1 MKNQPMGLCK
11 KRGKYYCRITS
22 RNVIDVLIPLQTSK
36 ELEAYSRCRQVN
48 VYRQFIIDGELSI
61 EELTNISEIAEWFNH
76 SKSKIVPLTIGALS
90 KRWLKIKAVELA
102 ETTIKDNTRNIKT
115 LINVI
120 GDKNIKD
127 LSIDDIDKF
136 KVARKGQVC
145 DISINRE
152 LNIIKSFFNWLYDRS
167 YIPRPL
173 KIKLIK
179 VIAEPRPKYIT
190 ETQFKDL
197 LANGEIPSIVADACK
212 VYWFT
217 GCRKMELVEGK
228 LRGNRLIIDSSI
240 SKSGREFSYNVP
252 KVFIPLIKNVHQA
265 RDEFL
270 EQYKLKSFGDYIS
283 KQVIKAYKR
292 IGIYE
297 KNRTKL
303 HSLRHS
309 FGCRM
314 YLITADIKEVGKM
327 MNHKDRTSTEQY
339 VGYTQDLL
347 EDFPSDASHSAFRNN
362 MERVQRAN
370 EDILKYLNPQMG
382 TQKREQIQ
390 FHEGKSPHY
399 G

>member
-1 MKNQPMGLCK
+1 MKNRPKGLK
-11 KRGKYYCRITS
+11 LTANKYYCRIQDRKT
-22 RNVIDVLIPLQTSK
+22 IDVLIPLQTSN

-48 VYRQFIIDGELSI
+48 VYRKFIVSGELSV

-76 SKSKIVPLTIGALS
+76 GKSKIAPLTIGALS
-90 KRWLKIKAVELA
+90 KRWLKIKAVDLA
-102 ETTIKDNTRNIKT
+102 KSTIKHNAKNIQT
-115 LINVI
+115 IINVI
-120 GDKNIKD
+120 GDKNVKG
-127 LSIDDIDKF
+127 LSIDDIEKF
-136 KVARKGQVC
+136 KIARKGQVC
-145 DISINRE
+145 DYSINRE
-152 LNIIKSFFNWLYDRS
+152 LVIFNAFCSWLYDRGF
-167 YIPRPL
+167 ITKL
-173 KIKLIK
+173 IKIKSIK

-190 ETQFKDL
+190 ETQFKEL
-197 LANGEIPSIVADACK
+197 LVNGDMPSIVADACK

-240 SKSGREFSYNVP
+240 SKSGREFSYSVP
-252 KVFIPLIKNVHQA
+252 KVFIPLIKNIHQA
-265 RDEFL
+265 RDEFV

-283 KQVIKAYKR
+283 KEVIKAYKR

-347 EDFPSDASHSAFRNN
+347 EDFPSDAPHSAFKNN
-362 MERVQRAN
+362 MERVKRAN
-370 EDILKYLNPQMG
+370 EEILKYLNPQMG
-382 TQKREQIQ
+382 QDKWDKIEFQ
-390 FHEGKSPHY
+390 EGASPHS
-399 G
+399 

>member
-1 MKNQPMGLCK
+1 MKNRPKGLK
-11 KRGKYYCRITS
+11 LKANRYYCRIH
-22 RNVIDVLIPLQTSK
+22 NNDDVDVLIPLQTSK
-36 ELEAYSRCRQVN
+36 ELVAYSRCEQVN
-48 VYRQFIIDGELSI
+48 VYRKFIVNGELSV
-61 EELTNISEIAEWFNH
+61 EELTDISEITEWFIH
-76 SKSKIVPLTIGALS
+76 SKSKISPLTIGALS
-90 KRWLKIKAVELA
+90 KRWLKVKAVELA
-102 ETTIKDNTRNIKT
+102 PTTIKHNTKNIKT
-115 LINVI
+115 VINI
-120 GDKNIKD
+120 MGDKNVKD
-127 LSIDDIDKF
+127 LNIDDIDKF
-136 KVARKGQVC
+136 KIARKGQVC
-145 DISINRE
+145 EHSINRE
-152 LNIIKSFFNWLYDRS
+152 LIIFKAFCNWLYDGC
-167 YIPRPL
+167 YIARPL

-190 ETQFKDL
+190 ENQFKTL
-197 LANGEIPSIVADACK
+197 LITGDMPSMVIDACK

-217 GCRKMELVEGK
+217 GCRKTELVEGK

-240 SKSGREFSYNVP
+240 SKSGREFSYYVP
-252 KVFIPLIKNVHQA
+252 QSFIPLIKNIHQA
-265 RDEFL
+265 RDEFVKH
-270 EQYKLKSFGDYIS
+270 YKLKSFADYIS

-370 EDILKYLNPQMG
+370 EDILKYLNPQKG
-382 TQKREQIQ
+382 QDIGDKIEFQ
-390 FHEGKSPHY
+390 EGASTHS
-399 G
+399 

>member
-1 MKNQPMGLCK
+1 MKNRPKGLT
-11 KRGKYYCRITS
+11 KRRSKYYCRIRS
-22 RNVIDVLIPLQTSK
+22 NKGKDVIIPLQTAN
-36 ELEAYSRCRQVN
+36 ELKAYQRCTQVN
-48 VYRQFIIDGELSI
+48 IYRKFIASGELSV
-61 EELTNISEIAEWFNH
+61 EELSHTEEIAEWFNH
-76 SKSKIVPLTIGALS
+76 SKSKIAPLTIGALS
-90 KRWLKIKAVELA
+90 KRWLKVKSVELA
-102 ETTIKDNTRNIKT
+102 ETTIKHNTKNINT
-115 LINVI
+115 VINII
-120 GDKNIKD
+120 GDKNVKD

-136 KVARKGQVC
+136 KVARNGQVC
-145 DISINRE
+145 EHSINRE
-152 LNIIKSFFNWLYDRS
+152 LIIFKAFCNWLYDGS
-167 YIPRPL
+167 YIARPL

-190 ETQFKDL
+190 ETQFKEL
-197 LANGEIPSIVADACK
+197 LVNGDMPSIVADACK

-228 LRGNRLIIDSSI
+228 LRGHRLIIDSSI
-240 SKSGREFSYNVP
+240 SKSGREFSYSVP
-252 KVFIPLIKNVHQA
+252 KVFIPLIKNIHQA
-265 RDEFL
+265 RDEFV

-370 EDILKYLNPQMG
+370 DEILKYLNPQKG
-382 TQKREQIQ
+382 QECRDKNQ
-390 FHEGKSPHY
+390 FIEGESPHY